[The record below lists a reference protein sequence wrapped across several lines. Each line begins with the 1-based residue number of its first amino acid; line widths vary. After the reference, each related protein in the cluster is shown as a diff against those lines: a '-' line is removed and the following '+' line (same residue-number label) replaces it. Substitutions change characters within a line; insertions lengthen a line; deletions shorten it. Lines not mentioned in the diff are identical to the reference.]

1 MGLDIP
7 RLHTYICEYVCIYAQ
22 VGYDALGLDIPRLH
36 TYICEFVCIYAQVG
50 YDALG
55 LDIAPTAVQ
64 AATAYNAV

>member
-1 MGLDIP
+1 
-7 RLHTYICEYVCIYAQ
+7 VCIYAQ